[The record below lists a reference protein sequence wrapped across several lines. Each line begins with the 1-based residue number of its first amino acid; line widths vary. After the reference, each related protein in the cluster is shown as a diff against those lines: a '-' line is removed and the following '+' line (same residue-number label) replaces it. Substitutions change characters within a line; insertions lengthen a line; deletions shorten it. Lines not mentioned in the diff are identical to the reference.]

1 MASNEGCY
9 SSEESNSTD
18 AVLNYIGQILM
29 KEGLENGTC
38 MFSVATLQAAE
49 KSLYDVL
56 GEKYPSSI
64 NQTPSFCNCCG
75 CKNIVIANNASES
88 SLVCDFCQKKSCCVL
103 APPVEYT
110 YLSNSSSSL
119 QSFNPPNNFSN
130 TVHGL
135 GLVDPL
141 PYTPLVPGSI
151 SDSKTWRLLPHG
163 KRDHSASRLIELKKI
178 TEIINLTMSHEGEI
192 SIWQYIMKY

>member
-1 MASNEGCY
+1 
-9 SSEESNSTD
+9 
-18 AVLNYIGQILM
+18 M

-119 QSFNPPNNFSN
+119 QLFNPPNNFAN

-163 KRDHSASRLIELKKI
+163 KRDHSASRLIELKKKSQKLS
-178 TEIINLTMSHEGEI
+178 T
-192 SIWQYIMKY
+192 